1 MPNDTAATQS
11 RVEFPEPAS
20 ALIGESRFFDDL
32 VFESPGAGQ
41 AESGIY
47 TTFPPLNAAALIEE
61 DEVHVWLMDLDLP
74 ALSEATMDALLSDD
88 EAERCEAFAFPH
100 LRRRF
105 RAAHSQMREILSAY
119 AATPAVALNFDKG
132 AEGKPFLRDESGP
145 SPVFNLSHSGTL
157 GMLAIANDGDLGVDI
172 EQQRKTDDLDSL
184 AASVFA
190 PSEYAA
196 YKCLPGDQRLGAFFK
211 CWTRK
216 EAVIKA
222 DGRGLG
228 MKLDSFVVSVEP
240 GTHPSVTFEA
250 GAVPNGFRPRLIDL
264 PAPPGFSAALAA
276 PAGSQKIRF
285 LRLPSQE
292 TGNAIGREN
301 SPPAGVVQE

>member
-1 MPNDTAATQS
+1 MPNDTAAAQS
-11 RVEFPEPAS
+11 RVEFPELAY

-32 VFESPGAGQ
+32 DFESPAAGE

-47 TTFPPLNAAALIEE
+47 TTFSPLNAAALIEE

-74 ALSEATMDALLSDD
+74 ALSKATMEALLSDD
-88 EAERCEAFAFPH
+88 EAERCVAFAFPH

-105 RAAHSQMREILSAY
+105 RAAHAQMREILSAY
-119 AATPAVALNFDKG
+119 TATPAVALKFNKG
-132 AEGKPFLRDESGP
+132 AEGKPILSGESGP
-145 SPVFNLSHSGTL
+145 SPVFNLSHSGNL
-157 GMLAIANDGDLGVDI
+157 AMLAIANDGDLGVDI

-190 PSEYAA
+190 PSEYAV
-196 YKCLPGDQRLGAFFK
+196 YQCLPEHQRLGAFFK

-228 MKLDSFVVSVEP
+228 MKLDSFVVPFEP
-240 GTHPSVTFEA
+240 GKRPSVTFEA
-250 GAVPNGFRPRLIDL
+250 GAVPIGFQPRLIDL

-285 LRLPSQE
+285 LRLPSKE
-292 TGNAIGREN
+292 TGNAIGRVN
-301 SPPAGVVQE
+301 SPPARVDQE